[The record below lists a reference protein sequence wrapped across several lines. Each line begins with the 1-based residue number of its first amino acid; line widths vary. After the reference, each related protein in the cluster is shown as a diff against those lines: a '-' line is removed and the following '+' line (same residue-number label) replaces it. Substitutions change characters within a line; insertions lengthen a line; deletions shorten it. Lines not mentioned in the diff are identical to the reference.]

1 MIMSIEFLGTKG
13 TWRDVADSAR
23 TTVGMDKGNKEVKE
37 NWKKQML
44 LAEHSPIRTLQYKWK
59 WTNLPYWVSVHFVR
73 HWLGIVHFVSTQR
86 DDKKSLN
93 NQTHSVR
100 AKEPQDSPVS
110 HECEANAQALI
121 NISRKRLCQKASNE
135 TQIAWLEVVNEINK
149 TDKTLASTLV
159 PECIYRGFCPEGSKT
174 CGYYLTQEYQ
184 DRLLKYR
191 SLNI

>member
-73 HWLGIVHFVSTQR
+73 HWLGIVHFVKTSRTDRTGIDREELLQ
-86 DDKKSLN
+86 SN
-93 NQTHSVR
+93 
-100 AKEPQDSPVS
+100 PVS

-121 NISRKRLCQKASNE
+121 NISRKRLCKKASNE
-135 TQIAWLEVVNEINK
+135 TQISWLEVVNEINK

>member
-1 MIMSIEFLGTKG
+1 MSIEFLGTKG

-37 NWKKQML
+37 SWKKQML

-73 HWLGIVHFVSTQR
+73 HWLGIVHFVKTSRTDRTGIDREELLQ
-86 DDKKSLN
+86 SN
-93 NQTHSVR
+93 
-100 AKEPQDSPVS
+100 PVS

-149 TDKTLASTLV
+149 KDKTLASTLV